1 MSSTNKTENYNLPQ
15 WIGTDKPTFLGD
27 FNGAFLSIDNGIYEA
42 KALAENAS
50 EIANQ
55 ANTSATNNAP
65 RLAKAES
72 DITTLKAGLTNVQNL
87 QEINKIT
94 REEKTFRP
102 TTSESGI
109 TIVFDTSLGQNPIT
123 VTKITIPNV
132 GKVITIK
139 GYLTLNVTDMSG
151 WGPKVQSIKIPG
163 IGDFVGSDTAGTG
176 TDRNI
181 YNAGY
186 ILLSG
191 YKPNNAESGNW
202 GYTGPLGFRLKDGG
216 IFAIVPNGILTSNNV
231 ELYFNKTFIA
241 L

>member
-27 FNGAFLSIDNGIYEA
+27 FNGAFLSLDQGIYEA
-42 KALAENAS
+42 KTLAENAS
-50 EIANQ
+50 EIAKQ

-102 TTSESGI
+102 ITSESGI
-109 TIVFDTSLGQNPIT
+109 TIVFDNALGQNPIT

-151 WGPKVQSIKIPG
+151 WGEKVASIKIPG
-163 IGDFVGSDTAGTG
+163 IGDFVGTDTAGTG
-176 TDRNI
+176 VNRNI
-181 YNAGY
+181 YDAGY
-186 ILLSG
+186 ILFSG

-202 GYTGPLGFRLKDGG
+202 GYTGPLGLGLKDDG
-216 IFAIVPNGILTSNNV
+216 IFALVPNGILTSNNV

-241 L
+241 

>member
-1 MSSTNKTENYNLPQ
+1 MSSTNKTENYDLPQ

-27 FNGAFLSIDNGIYEA
+27 FNGAFLAIDKGMYAA
-42 KALAENAS
+42 KTLAENAS
-50 EIANQ
+50 EIATQ

-94 REEKTFRP
+94 REDKTFRP

-109 TIVFDTSLGQNPIT
+109 TIVFDTTLGQNPIT

-139 GYLTLNVTDMSG
+139 GYLTLNVSDMSG
-151 WGPKVQSIKIPG
+151 WNEKVESIKIPG
-163 IGDFVGSDTAGTG
+163 LGNFVGSDTAGTG
-176 TDRNI
+176 SNRNI

-191 YKPNNAESGNW
+191 YKPNNDETGNW
-202 GYTGPLGFRLKDGG
+202 GHTGPLGVRLNDDG
-216 IFAIVPNGILTSNNV
+216 IFAIVPNGILTSNTV
-231 ELYFNKTFIA
+231 EMYFNTTFIA
-241 L
+241 

>member
-1 MSSTNKTENYNLPQ
+1 MSSTNKTEHYNLPQ

-27 FNGAFLSIDNGIYEA
+27 FNGAFLSIDQGVYEA

-50 EIANQ
+50 EIASQ
-55 ANTSATNNAP
+55 ANTSVSGNVP
-65 RLAKAES
+65 RIAKLES
-72 DITTLKAGLTNVQNL
+72 DVTSLKAGLTNVQNI

-94 REEKTFRP
+94 YEEKGFRP

-109 TIVFDTSLGQNPIT
+109 TILFDTTLGQSPIT

-151 WGPKVQSIKIPG
+151 WGPKVESIKIPG
-163 IGDFVGSDTAGTG
+163 IGDFVGSDRAGTG

-181 YNAGY
+181 YDAGY

-202 GYTGPLGFRLKDGG
+202 GYTGPLGFRLKDDG

-241 L
+241 

>member
-27 FNGAFLSIDNGIYEA
+27 FNGAFLSIDQGIYEA
-42 KALAENAS
+42 KTLAENAS
-50 EIANQ
+50 EIATQ

-94 REEKTFRP
+94 REDKTFRP

-109 TIVFDTSLGQNPIT
+109 TIVFDTALGQNPIT

-139 GYLTLNVTDMSG
+139 GYLTLNVSDMSG
-151 WGPKVQSIKIPG
+151 WTEKVESITIPG
-163 IGDFVGSDTAGTG
+163 IGDFVGADTAGTG
-176 TDRNI
+176 NDRVI
-181 YNAGY
+181 YDAGY

-191 YKPNNAESGNW
+191 YKPNNAETGNW
-202 GYTGPLGFRLKDGG
+202 GYTGPLGFRLKDNG
-216 IFAIVPNGILTSNNV
+216 IFAIVPNGILTSNSV

-241 L
+241 